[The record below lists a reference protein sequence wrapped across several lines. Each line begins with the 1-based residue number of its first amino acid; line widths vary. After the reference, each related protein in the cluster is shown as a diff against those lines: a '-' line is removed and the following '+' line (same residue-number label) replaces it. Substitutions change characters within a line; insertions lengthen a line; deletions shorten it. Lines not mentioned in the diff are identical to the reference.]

1 MKARDMLLSAL
12 LIAVL
17 FAACLGY
24 MLVDV
29 FAPAVILPR
38 LDIVNMALISLV
50 ALVLEHFIAPGAK
63 RCWICI
69 PVFSAIAFGLLP
81 YAAGLIAAAEIWK
94 AALLGAAVFCALT
107 WLYTSAIDRM
117 TSGKKSWR
125 TVIITAVMF
134 YLAVQGFAGMGI

>member
-17 FAACLGY
+17 FAACLAC

-29 FAPAVILPR
+29 LAPAVILPR
-38 LDIVNMALISLV
+38 LDIVNMALLSLI

-69 PVFSAIAFGLLP
+69 PLFAAIAFGLLP
-81 YAAGLIAAAEIWK
+81 YAAGLIAATEIWK
-94 AALLGAAVFCALT
+94 SALLGAAVFTALA

-117 TSGKKSWR
+117 TSGKKSRR
-125 TVIITAVMF
+125 TVIITALMF
-134 YLAVQGFAGMGI
+134 YLAIQGFAGMGF